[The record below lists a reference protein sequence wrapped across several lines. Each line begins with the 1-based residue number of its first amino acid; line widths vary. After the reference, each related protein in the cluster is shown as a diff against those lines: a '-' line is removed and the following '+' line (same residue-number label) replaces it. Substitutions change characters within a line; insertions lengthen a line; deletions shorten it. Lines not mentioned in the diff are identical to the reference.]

1 VNLISILATCVLK
14 INNPFIRNGVLELIK
29 KKKKIQNG
37 FSLENNLKILCSI
50 SPLAI
55 IYFDEV

>member
-14 INNPFIRNGVLELIK
+14 INNPFISNGFLELIK
-29 KKKKIQNG
+29 KKKIQNR